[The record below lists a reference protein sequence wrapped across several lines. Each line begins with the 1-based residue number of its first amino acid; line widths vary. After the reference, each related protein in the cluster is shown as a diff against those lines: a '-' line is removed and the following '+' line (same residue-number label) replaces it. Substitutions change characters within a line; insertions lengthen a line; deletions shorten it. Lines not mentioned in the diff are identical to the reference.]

1 MHKKLTTFWA
11 KKLEFP
17 FCHFLKLFAAAAA
30 SIFCV
35 RLIIPIMHK
44 THLARARETSRIE
57 EKFGLKTLVG
67 VFLFEAFSG
76 PVQTCDLER
85 GNFSASDIFFFFT
98 SIVCSVRASLFIL
111 MPPLGFEPW
120 TSWLDLLLM
129 LCLRQFGY
137 SATPIEPGCSL
148 FFFFFYLKWI
158 QDSIP
163 LPYKTLILS
172 CYKETSSTVRLSLT
186 NV

>member
-1 MHKKLTTFWA
+1 MPLSETFRGSSSID
-11 KKLEFP
+11 
-17 FCHFLKLFAAAAA
+17 FLRSFDNPDNAQDT
-30 SIFCV
+30 SCS
-35 RLIIPIMHK
+35 
-44 THLARARETSRIE
+44 RARNVQNWRKVWPQNSCRGLSVRGFLGACSNVR
-57 EKFGLKTLVG
+57 FG
-67 VFLFEAFSG
+67 
-76 PVQTCDLER
+76 TCDLER